1 MASYSTLPPPG
12 LPAETKSHP
21 LLEIHENQSA
31 HCDGVAP
38 SEQRKHRPLRQ
49 RLGTWSI
56 GVLIL
61 STIATVAIVGFL
73 AALWQYGNNPS
84 KGSHAAHAIAVDG
97 YMVKAITLSS
107 VVLRL
112 AVALQAGICT
122 SLAAALLL
130 ESNKVPLPD
139 LLHFGAIRIIN
150 SGPPALM
157 YPIGRQLRVYMRT
170 LPAVIMVVIFLTTT
184 ASQLGSTILV
194 LDLLST
200 DIEGSLNDF
209 SHSFGNDNDTSAMTR
224 ARLLNIDFWGSRPLA
239 YIPFGEIWTAG
250 HSSEHM
256 HDTGTSYDGMVPSWD
271 AEVTSRLRAWNT
283 VTTVFASRVACVA
296 PTIDATFQQDEAG
309 GGAYIT
315 GNATFESGSND
326 PVFCVDG
333 GEGTC
338 VITFNC
344 SLPTYQTADVTDTEL
359 PPNSDWIMGICAVGV
374 SPYWT
379 YGPSFFGIET
389 ATVDV
394 ITNTTGNATG
404 NCIGDATGDP
414 SGNSTDDATGACT
427 DPSSN
432 ASAQKNSELPL
443 LQMGITMVLN
453 HTGLGAVN
461 PALNATKSSVT
472 KAKSMTKEW
481 ATYSLTDRGVVDLS
495 LCFVRAESRHK
506 YVKMRSHKRLQTA
519 EVGWDFDNWR
529 YDTDQVQRL
538 YDVNGDLGD
547 AQSRMVL
554 EMEMPIYDEAKIP
567 SARITDAWRNL
578 ETGLYS
584 TMAYQGRGT
593 FLPGCF
599 GCGAENAISVH
610 PHTSTL
616 FQDIVKR
623 TRHPASGLQTIFSTI
638 AQSAYYEDLPTFNVD
653 YPTQNILSLNM
664 EIPQR
669 WIGFGAVVGIL
680 TLHLAMVIIML
691 YLFATRTKYSMVG
704 EMWHS
709 IGHVIDHV
717 PERLLKESMGRTDD
731 EIRTA
736 CKQTGMDRSTV
747 GLYRDSETSSVEMR
761 ERR

>member
-12 LPAETKSHP
+12 LPAETKAHP
-21 LLEIHENQSA
+21 LLEIHENQTV
-31 HCDGVAP
+31 HGDGVAP
-38 SEQRKHRPLRQ
+38 RERHEHRPLRE

-56 GVLIL
+56 GVLIV
-61 STIATVAIVGFL
+61 STIATIAIVGFL
-73 AALWQYGNNPS
+73 AALWQYGNDPT
-84 KGSHAAHAIAVDG
+84 KGSHAAHAIAIDG

-139 LLHFGAIRIIN
+139 LLHFGAIRSIN

-170 LPAVIMVVIFLTTT
+170 LPAVLMVVIFLTTT

-194 LDLLST
+194 LDLFPT
-200 DIEGSLNDF
+200 DIEGSLDEF
-209 SHSFGNDNDTSAMTR
+209 RHAFGNDNDTSAVTR

-239 YIPFGEIWTAG
+239 YIPFGEMWTTG
-250 HSSEHM
+250 NSSEHM
-256 HDTGTSYDGMVPSWD
+256 HDTGTSFEGMVPSRD
-271 AEVTSRLRAWNT
+271 AEVASRLRAWNT

-296 PTIDATFQQDEAG
+296 PTIEATLQQNEAG
-309 GGAYIT
+309 GGAYIA
-315 GNATFESGSND
+315 GNATFERGQND

-338 VITFNC
+338 VVTFNC
-344 SLPTYQTADVTDTEL
+344 SLPTFQTADVTDTEL
-359 PPNSDWIMGICAVGV
+359 PPNSDWILGVCAVGAN
-374 SPYWT
+374 PYWT
-379 YGPSFFGIET
+379 FGPSFFGIET
-389 ATVDV
+389 ATIDV
-394 ITNTTGNATG
+394 ITNGTGNATG
-404 NCIGDATGDP
+404 NCTGDVTGDASGNFTSDATGDC
-414 SGNSTDDATGACT
+414 TGQT
-427 DPSSN
+427 SNDSS
-432 ASAQKNSELPL
+432 QKNSELPL

-461 PALNATKSSVT
+461 PALNATKSNVT
-472 KAKSMTKEW
+472 KATSVTKEW

-506 YVKMRSHKRLQTA
+506 YVKMRSHKQLRTA
-519 EVGWDFDNWR
+519 EVEWDFNNWR
-529 YDTDQVQRL
+529 YDTSQVQSL

-547 AQSRMVL
+547 PKSRMVL
-554 EMEMPIYDEAKIP
+554 EMEMPNYDEAKIP

-578 ETGLYS
+578 QTGLYS
-584 TMAYQGRGT
+584 NMLYDGPGT

-599 GCGAENAISVH
+599 GCGAEKAISVH

-653 YPTQNILSLNM
+653 YPTQIILSLNM

-680 TLHLAMVIIML
+680 ALHLVMVSIML
-691 YLFATRTKYSMVG
+691 YLFATRTQYSMVG

-736 CKQTGMDRSTV
+736 CKQTGMDRNTT
-747 GLYRDSETSSVEMR
+747 GLYRDSEAESMEMR